1 MQRGFIS
8 ELKRFFVIIAI
19 ACVFGLISG
28 FFAWSLT
35 LAAFGYIGWCFYN
48 MRRME
53 RWLGTYTSDNI
64 PDASGF
70 WEEVYYQISSHRSR
84 HIKEKRRL
92 QTLILRVQETTAAL
106 KDAVVVLDDQATIQW
121 WNQSARRL
129 IGLHPEDHGKPIVNF
144 VRSPTFVQYLENG
157 QFNEPLTINSA
168 RDHDLFLHFQISKY
182 GQGDYL
188 VVIRDVSRVQKLEQ
202 MRKDFIGNVSHEL
215 RTPLTVVR
223 GYLETMAD
231 NSDTLAPVWQKAITQ
246 MSQQTKR
253 MTLIIEDLLTL
264 TRLETEDTQYKERAI
279 NINDLL
285 SGIANDAGDLSG
297 DKRHRLVVEASE
309 EYLLTGVP
317 EELRSCF
324 SNLVFNAVRYS
335 PPESQV
341 TLSAYN
347 DEKGFHVT
355 VTDQGIGIEE
365 RHIPRLTERFYR
377 VDSSRS
383 LDTGGTG
390 LGLAIVK
397 HVLSRHRAQLNIT
410 SRINH
415 GSTFICSF
423 EPSRVTENPTHEPS
437 EINETV
443 DKTNS
448 SSE

>member
-8 ELKRFFVIIAI
+8 ELQRFFVILAV
-19 ACVFGLISG
+19 ACVIGFASG
-28 FFAWSLT
+28 YFLSSIT
-35 LAAFGYIGWCFYN
+35 VAAFGYIAWCFYN

-53 RWLGTYTSDNI
+53 KWLSTYTSDNV

-70 WEEVYYQISSHRSR
+70 WEEVYYQISSHRAR

-106 KDAVVVLDDQATIQW
+106 KDAVVVLDGETSIQW

-129 IGLHPEDHGKPIVNF
+129 IGLQPEDHGKPIVNF
-144 VRSPTFVQYLENG
+144 VRSPRFVRYLEEGN
-157 QFNEPLTINSA
+157 FNEPLTISSA
-168 RDHDLFLHFQISKY
+168 IDNDLFLHFQISKY
-182 GQGDYL
+182 GQGEYL

-223 GYLETMAD
+223 GYLETMSD
-231 NSDTLAPVWQKAITQ
+231 NSDSLAPVWQKAIGQ

-264 TRLETEDTQYKERAI
+264 TRLETEDTQYKECAI
-279 NINDLL
+279 NVHDLL
-285 SGIANDAGDLSG
+285 ASIANDARDLSR
-297 DKRHRLVVEASE
+297 DKNHRFDVDAPDHF
-309 EYLLTGVP
+309 LLTGVP
-317 EELRSCF
+317 EELRSCL

-335 PPESQV
+335 PPDSLI
-341 TLSAYN
+341 TLKAYSDN
-347 DEKGFHVT
+347 SGFHIGVQ
-355 VTDQGIGIEE
+355 DQGIGIEE

-397 HVLSRHRAQLNIT
+397 HVLSRHQAQLQIT

-415 GSTFICSF
+415 GSTFTCSF
-423 EPSRVTENPTHEPS
+423 ETSRFS
-437 EINETV
+437 EKPPADLEEEIS
-443 DKTNS
+443 DIDG
-448 SSE
+448 